1 MSQNLRKKAA
11 ARASRRV
18 SSNAGPSLASILANS
33 TPLSSRQNTD
43 EEDAWSETSAD
54 TLDSWASAGSRTE
67 DRSLEEVDNWEDEV
81 LQSIDN
87 LEEKRTRYR
96 YF

>member
-11 ARASRRV
+11 ARASRRA
-18 SSNAGPSLASILANS
+18 SNNVGPTLASILSNG

-54 TLDSWASAGSRTE
+54 TLDSWASAGSRG
-67 DRSLEEVDNWEDEV
+67 SIEESDSWEDEV

-87 LEEKRTRYR
+87 LEEKRTR
-96 YF
+96 